1 MSCDILY
8 VKYCLQCK
16 ASDINVTTR
25 KSSAAPACVLKCHPL
40 ARQILQLKVGLF
52 KRPILGSQLR
62 YDLQSGKNKF
72 LQQQNRQ
79 QAKIVI
85 GAVVVARWSLP
96 APDDLG
102 SNRVKDH
109 VYRTF
114 NNQILLDNYV
124 CVAHLTLTVAATI
137 SIFNFKFGFALLTEF
152 SVSHR
157 PTFLPSQVTS
167 IH

>member
-85 GAVVVARWSLP
+85 GAVVVAQLTAQSISIQEDP
-96 APDDLG
+96 G
-102 SNRVKDH
+102 SNPVIGNF
-109 VYRTF
+109 Y
-114 NNQILLDNYV
+114 
-124 CVAHLTLTVAATI
+124 LTYLPLTVCTKDEKRKRGRQWPIKKIFIRILI
-137 SIFNFKFGFALLTEF
+137 SCPTENIFY
-152 SVSHR
+152 R
-157 PTFLPSQVTS
+157 
-167 IH
+167 